1 MGVREEGKKGGR
13 EGRWEEERVA
23 PACAGWKMGN
33 PSQALGKAPALN
45 GDHPPHTR
53 YHQSFWL
60 RIHLNG
66 DIFKIFPSHIFL
78 PLWIMCPR
86 NQKFHF
92 GVSLRPTSASE
103 MWPPRS
109 WLERIQEDTNHPHSA
124 MPHPLGDVSTLV
136 LPGLLQRGN
145 LTTNHPQG
153 GYGSFPT
160 SQLFTLGGQGIG
172 ASASASVLPVHI
184 QG

>member
-1 MGVREEGKKGGR
+1 MRWLDGIINSRDLSLSKLREIVKDRETWHATVHGITHKKVRHDLVTEQRQQCLDKGD
-13 EGRWEEERVA
+13 
-23 PACAGWKMGN
+23 
-33 PSQALGKAPALN
+33 SQ
-45 GDHPPHTR
+45 T
-53 YHQSFWL
+53 F
-60 RIHLNG
+60 
-66 DIFKIFPSHIFL
+66 
-78 PLWIMCPR
+78 PR